1 MSEAVLKAHV
11 AALDATQ
18 AALARRYKVR
28 CSWCADTYIEV
39 GHPQSSGI
47 CDACLE
53 REFPEDAR

>member
-18 AALARRYKVR
+18 AALARRYKTT
-28 CSWCADTYIEV
+28 CAWCRSTIIEV
-39 GHPQSSGI
+39 AHPLSDGL